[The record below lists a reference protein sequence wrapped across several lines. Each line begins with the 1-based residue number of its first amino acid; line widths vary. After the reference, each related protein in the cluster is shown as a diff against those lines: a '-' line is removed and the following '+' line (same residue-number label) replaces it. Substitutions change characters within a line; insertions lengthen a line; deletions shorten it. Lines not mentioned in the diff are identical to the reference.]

1 MSKTRFGRR
10 PSSCNSLAARPTSN
24 GERRGGVGENARRG
38 ENAKERLR
46 GERLPSA
53 RERARGGAFSL
64 DLAQG
69 KEGRFANSISLLAC
83 GLPP

>member
-24 GERRGGVGENARRG
+24 GERKGGVGENARGRKCEGEKGKDCPQRESERG
-38 ENAKERLR
+38 R
-46 GERLPSA
+46 
-53 RERARGGAFSL
+53 GAFSL
-64 DLAQG
+64 DLAQR